1 MRKDMFA
8 MSKIIITSH
17 TKHCLKNP
25 EIIQGY
31 AVAIVG
37 TKRTAYT
44 TFKGIDTTY
53 DESEAYVG
61 SKKSAIAKMSRLY
74 DQNTGLYKYAQLVPV
89 RGDLRNIKGGMLP
102 TVNGY

>member
-1 MRKDMFA
+1 
-8 MSKIIITSH
+8 MSKKAITYH
-17 TKHCLKNP
+17 TKQCLKNP

-37 TKRTAYT
+37 TKRTAYM
-44 TFKGIDTTY
+44 TFKDIDTTY
-53 DESEAYVG
+53 DESEAFVG
-61 SKKSAIAKMSRLY
+61 SKNSASARMSRHH

-89 RGDLRNIKGGMLP
+89 RGDMKNIKGGMLP

>member
-1 MRKDMFA
+1 
-8 MSKIIITSH
+8 MSKDAIINH
-17 TKHCLKNP
+17 TKYCLENP

-31 AVAIVG
+31 AVGIVG
-37 TKRTAYT
+37 TKRTAYMM
-44 TFKGIDTTY
+44 FKGINTTY

-61 SKKSAIAKMSRLY
+61 SKNSASARMSSLH